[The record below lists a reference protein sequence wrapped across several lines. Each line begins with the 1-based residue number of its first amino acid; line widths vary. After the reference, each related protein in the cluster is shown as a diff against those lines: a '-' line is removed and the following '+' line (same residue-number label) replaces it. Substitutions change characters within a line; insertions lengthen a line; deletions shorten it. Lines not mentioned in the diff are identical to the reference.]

1 MYLLDT
7 NILSYFFRGQG
18 GVAERVHAHPSK
30 LIYVPSVVILELEY
44 GLYSSSKPEKHRAQI
59 EWVKRTFQTVDLNTD
74 AAQAAG
80 HIRHVL
86 EKAGKTI
93 GTYDLLIAGIALA
106 NRFILVSR
114 NTREFERVPGLR
126 LENWYAE

>member
-7 NILSYFFRGQG
+7 NILSYFFRNQG
-18 GVAERVHAHPSK
+18 GIPARLHAHPAK
-30 LIYVPSVVILELEY
+30 LIYVPSVAIMEMEF
-44 GLYSSSKPEKHRAQI
+44 GLNGSSKPEKHRAQI
-59 EWVKRTFQTVDLNTD
+59 DWTVRTFQIIHFDTD

-80 HIRHVL
+80 HARHIL
-86 EKAGKTI
+86 EKSGTLI

-106 NRFILVSR
+106 NRFIIVTR

-126 LENWYAE
+126 VENWYE